1 MSPEPR
7 LARLCLDAMTGRS
20 KQCASAISALLP
32 HSLLPSS
39 TSLPGSQGGHA
50 GAMAS
55 SKCSTATAQAT
66 PRTWGQQS
74 PCASFGDRAAPG
86 WGFSHAHKPSSL
98 LPMHLQT
105 RVYSTPSAPGG
116 SGSDSGSAGASGP
129 SSTSSGAGQ
138 AGSVAST
145 SSAASTAGA
154 PLLRPGEA
162 LAKLTPAAVVERL
175 DRFIIGQGDA
185 KKAVAVAFR
194 NRWRRQRVAG
204 ELREEITP
212 KNILMIGPTGCGKTE
227 IARRLAK
234 LADAPFIKVEATKFT
249 EVGYHGR
256 DVDSIIKDLV
266 EAAIGLVKSRLREQA
281 QAAIAL
287 AVEHTILRQ
296 LASSGMAGP
305 EGAVA
310 AAQWAAAPGFPTTPV
325 PKALEGLRAR
335 LAAGELEGAIVEVEL
350 PAKPGLDLGNMMQ
363 GQQSPLVIS
372 LDRLMAGAR
381 KVDRKRLTVKEARA
395 ALDDAEVERLFPA
408 EVVAKEAVRL
418 TEQDGI
424 VFIDEID
431 KIVNS
436 RNSPWRTGDPSS
448 QGVQRDLLP
457 IIEGSAVQTKH
468 GTVNTDHILFIC
480 SGAFH
485 SAKPGDLMAE
495 LQGRLPIRVELKALT
510 QDDFYRILTEPQYN
524 LIKQQ
529 QMLLATEGVDL
540 HFTDAAVR
548 EVARLAEALN
558 RATENIGAR
567 RLAAVLERVVESVSF
582 GAPELVKQARA
593 EGRERYACVVDK
605 EHVSERVAV
614 VMQRQDLSKW
624 II

>member
-1 MSPEPR
+1 
-7 LARLCLDAMTGRS
+7 
-20 KQCASAISALLP
+20 
-32 HSLLPSS
+32 
-39 TSLPGSQGGHA
+39 
-50 GAMAS
+50 
-55 SKCSTATAQAT
+55 
-66 PRTWGQQS
+66 
-74 PCASFGDRAAPG
+74 
-86 WGFSHAHKPSSL
+86 
-98 LPMHLQT
+98 MHLQT